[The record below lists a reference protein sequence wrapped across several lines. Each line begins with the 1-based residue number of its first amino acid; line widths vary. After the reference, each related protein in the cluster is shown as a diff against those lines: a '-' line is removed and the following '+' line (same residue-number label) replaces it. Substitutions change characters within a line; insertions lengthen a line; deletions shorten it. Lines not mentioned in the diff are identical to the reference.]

1 MHASITLVS
10 GLALFTGT
18 LITSASQAKDYPTGY
33 TNTPFLPNSQ
43 WRVHD
48 DARPRPVVIE
58 AGLPSTN
65 EKVGTAPSDAIV
77 LFDGTVDSLKNWL
90 GKDNRKKSEAEA
102 QEQPAAWKVENGYM
116 EVNSTGSI
124 WTAQRFGSAQYHV
137 EFATPNPPEG
147 HSQGRGNSGFFIMDQ
162 YEVQILDSY
171 QNKSYADGQ
180 AGALYGQSP
189 PLVNASRKPGDWQV
203 YDIIFHAP
211 KFKYG
216 KVSRPA
222 TVTVLHNGVLVQDHV
237 TLIGSGGHKRVAH
250 YQEHPSELPIRLQDH
265 SNPTRFRNIWVR
277 KLKD

>member
-10 GLALFTGT
+10 VLALFTGT

-65 EKVGTAPSDAIV
+65 DKVGTAPSDAIV

-116 EVNSTGSI
+116 EVNGTG
-124 WTAQRFGSAQYHV
+124 
-137 EFATPNPPEG
+137 
-147 HSQGRGNSGFFIMDQ
+147 
-162 YEVQILDSY
+162 
-171 QNKSYADGQ
+171 
-180 AGALYGQSP
+180 
-189 PLVNASRKPGDWQV
+189 
-203 YDIIFHAP
+203 
-211 KFKYG
+211 
-216 KVSRPA
+216 
-222 TVTVLHNGVLVQDHV
+222 
-237 TLIGSGGHKRVAH
+237 
-250 YQEHPSELPIRLQDH
+250 
-265 SNPTRFRNIWVR
+265 
-277 KLKD
+277 